1 MVIGDRLR
9 QIRESKKMSQ
19 GVIEQRTG
27 LLRCYTSRVECGHTI
42 PSLETLQKY
51 AQALEI
57 PLYQLFHDGEK
68 DVQALVLPTTNGN
81 GELSTKEQRAAAEVA
96 RMFSQVK
103 RHRDR
108 ELIRFMIRKLCS
120 GGGLSDTPT
129 K

>member
-81 GELSTKEQRAAAEVA
+81 GPLSTKEQRAAAEVT

-108 ELIRFMIRKLCS
+108 ELIRLMLRKLARAA
-120 GGGLSDTPT
+120 G
-129 K
+129 

>member
-81 GELSTKEQRAAAEVA
+81 GPLSTKEQRGAAAGVTRRSRRPKAPRQRVNQIDAQEA
-96 RMFSQVK
+96 
-103 RHRDR
+103 
-108 ELIRFMIRKLCS
+108 CS
-120 GGGLSDTPT
+120 GGGVSEHAYE
-129 K
+129 